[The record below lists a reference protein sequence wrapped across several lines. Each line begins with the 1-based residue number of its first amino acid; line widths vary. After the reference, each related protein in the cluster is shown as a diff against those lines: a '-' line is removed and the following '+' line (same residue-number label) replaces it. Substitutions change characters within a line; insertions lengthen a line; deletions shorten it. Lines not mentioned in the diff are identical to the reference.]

1 MSKPSS
7 LSLSPF
13 ITPSPGL
20 AHINRVIGTTS
31 GQDKVFMLYAYSSHV
46 IMHLLRSKR
55 LATKSRLE
63 LANRM
68 DKLRAVI
75 SDARTLSVHKLG
87 RYGEPNA
94 EAYPPI
100 RPCRY
105 RLFGLF
111 PIIQWA
117 QALNDPATR
126 PADGQLT
133 LINKLQAWSM
143 LFYYPLEHYY
153 YLAGKGVFDCPP
165 ARIGTIAMWSCRFWA
180 SYVVLQ
186 VLHIRREYQLLNQSR
201 RKLVNAQ
208 RESRIAGGSS
218 EKNTEVDEIKRIKN
232 KSLALKMDT
241 LVQIGYLPLTAH
253 WSIPGGILPDNLW
266 VGMFGTLAAV
276 TGLKTLWRNTA

>member
-13 ITPSPGL
+13 STPSPGL
-20 AHINRVIGTTS
+20 AHINRVIATTS

-55 LATKSRLE
+55 LATRSRLE

-68 DKLRAVI
+68 DKLRDVI
-75 SDARTLSVHKLG
+75 SDARTL
-87 RYGEPNA
+87 
-94 EAYPPI
+94 
-100 RPCRY
+100 Y

-117 QALNDPATR
+117 QALNDPAKR
-126 PADGQLT
+126 PADGQLA

-165 ARIGTIAMWSCRFWA
+165 ARIGTIAMWACRFWA

-208 RESRIAGGSS
+208 RESRIAGGSNENS
-218 EKNTEVDEIKRIKN
+218 TEVEEIKRIKN
-232 KSLALKMDT
+232 KSHALKMDT

-266 VGMFGTLAAV
+266 VGMFGTLAAA

>member
-13 ITPSPGL
+13 STPSPGL
-20 AHINRVIGTTS
+20 AHINRVIATTS

-55 LATKSRLE
+55 LATRSRLE

-68 DKLRAVI
+68 DKLRDVI
-75 SDARTLSVHKLG
+75 SDARTL
-87 RYGEPNA
+87 
-94 EAYPPI
+94 
-100 RPCRY
+100 Y

-117 QALNDPATR
+117 QALNDPAKR
-126 PADGQLT
+126 PADGQLA

-165 ARIGTIAMWSCRFWA
+165 ARIGTIAMWACRFWA
-180 SYVVLQ
+180 SYVILQ

-208 RESRIAGGSS
+208 RESRIAGGSNENS
-218 EKNTEVDEIKRIKN
+218 TEVEEIKRIKN
-232 KSLALKMDT
+232 KSHALKMDT

-253 WSIPGGILPDNLW
+253 CTVLNEGSLLSSHRSIPGGILPDNLW
-266 VGMFGTLAAV
+266 VGMFGTLAAA